1 MQRFVAAKEADIAK
15 LMAEDEEEDIKA
27 FYLEQAR
34 DCIVSL
40 DRFSHLQ
47 CRALM
52 VVESALILR
61 PQQTLAFLVS
71 VNYADAYMNSFVT
84 YLDAHESFLATH
96 LALLSLAALFTVPLE
111 ALPASY
117 RAQLPLLFMTC
128 LQLMA
133 QLQPLKKQREEAK
146 DEDVDYDDLMDRL
159 NGQNFKQ
166 NDWGYAEDCDVMSDD
181 AFDDM
186 DLKHLEEMGCMEG
199 DCTEIDDHLINEV
212 TIIDEVAFLQ
222 QAFNVRVR
230 RWCEA

>member
-1 MQRFVAAKEADIAK
+1 M
-15 LMAEDEEEDIKA
+15 
-27 FYLEQAR
+27 
-34 DCIVSL
+34 
-40 DRFSHLQ
+40 
-47 CRALM
+47 
-52 VVESALILR
+52 
-61 PQQTLAFLVS
+61 
-71 VNYADAYMNSFVT
+71 
-84 YLDAHESFLATH
+84 
-96 LALLSLAALFTVPLE
+96 PLE